1 MSIRRPVA
9 SIAVLALV
17 AACSGSAGP
26 TPAPSAA
33 PKAAATASALSTGS
47 AIAVAAGYS
56 HSCALTKTGG
66 ITCWGYNDVGML
78 GNGTTTESNTPVDVP
93 GPAGGY
99 TAIAAGFGATC
110 AVTKAGDAR
119 CWGLDGYGQL
129 GNGTTTSDRPNPT
142 PVDVTGLT
150 GRVTE
155 LAMGSEAGSLHT
167 CALTS
172 AGGVMCWGYNAS
184 GQLGDGST
192 TDSSRPVAVSGLAS
206 GAMSITA
213 GASSACATTKANGVE
228 CWGSNDH
235 GQLGTGAAA
244 DSSTPVAVS
253 GLRPGVIA
261 VAAGGSHTCAL
272 TAAGG
277 VKCWGA
283 NDSGQ
288 LGNGSTVNSR
298 TPVDVTGLTGGV
310 IAIAAGGAHTCALTA
325 AGSVKCWG
333 ANVFAGGETATSKP
347 GGGQLGNGSMLSSN
361 NPVDVVGLTSG
372 VVAIAA
378 GGAQTCALT
387 ERLGLMCW
395 GSAGHGEMT
404 SPATTDSLIP
414 VPVPGL

>member
-142 PVDVTGLT
+142 PVDVTGPT

-172 AGGVMCWGYNAS
+172 AGGVMCWG
-184 GQLGDGST
+184 ST
-192 TDSSRPVAVSGLAS
+192 
-206 GAMSITA
+206 
-213 GASSACATTKANGVE
+213 
-228 CWGSNDH
+228 
-235 GQLGTGAAA
+235 
-244 DSSTPVAVS
+244 
-253 GLRPGVIA
+253 
-261 VAAGGSHTCAL
+261 
-272 TAAGG
+272 
-277 VKCWGA
+277 
-283 NDSGQ
+283 
-288 LGNGSTVNSR
+288 
-298 TPVDVTGLTGGV
+298 
-310 IAIAAGGAHTCALTA
+310 
-325 AGSVKCWG
+325 
-333 ANVFAGGETATSKP
+333 
-347 GGGQLGNGSMLSSN
+347 
-361 NPVDVVGLTSG
+361 
-372 VVAIAA
+372 
-378 GGAQTCALT
+378 
-387 ERLGLMCW
+387 
-395 GSAGHGEMT
+395 GHGEMT